1 MILEERC
8 YVIYGNGFK
17 ALKIKGN
24 SNKNKLIQTLKLK
37 GFSPKSS
44 LLNCDSPNG
53 KKCKTTPTLYL
64 N

>member
-1 MILEERC
+1 MSLEDRC
-8 YVIYGNGFK
+8 YVVYGNGFK

-24 SNKNKLIQTLKLK
+24 SNKNKLMKSLKVK

-44 LLNCDSPNG
+44 LLNCESENG

-64 N
+64 P